1 MILLLCPRTDR
12 KDKTR
17 EVWPPIWLNSMA
29 IMASRFQT
37 LFFKLCKELKLKSKK
52 DRVST
57 ISYCVLYAKQYTNM
71 SYACMIADHSQA
83 AYTGPP
89 WPAWSL
95 FCVYARLFWKLKL
108 IQLFLSFYRWLE
120 QHYKLFFT
128 FDILSAACDMSLRKL
143 RCNLKLRF
151 SIQKWHLITPKGLVV
166 WWVVLS
172 YLSHLYSAEQIAFE
186 GISSKFSSL

>member
-1 MILLLCPRTDR
+1 MVTFHNDIVVD
-12 KDKTR
+12 KDINC
-17 EVWPPIWLNSMA
+17 EVWSPTWLNSVA

-83 AYTGPP
+83 ADTGPP

-120 QHYKLFFT
+120 QHYKLFSLLT
-128 FDILSAACDMSLRKL
+128 SCRPYVTCLYENCVAILSWDFQSR
-143 RCNLKLRF
+143 
-151 SIQKWHLITPKGLVV
+151 SDTWSHQKV
-166 WWVVLS
+166 
-172 YLSHLYSAEQIAFE
+172 
-186 GISSKFSSL
+186 